1 MKLAILLVM
10 LGGGLGA
17 VIRAFITNICNEK
30 FNSAIPIATSIV
42 NILGSFL
49 GGITLGSSNSNDWI
63 SPFFITGVL
72 GGLTTFSTLTNELVH
87 FMTPNFKLGH
97 FIGYS
102 LLQFL
107 IGFIACYI
115 GFHL

>member
-49 GGITLGSSNSNDWI
+49 GG
-63 SPFFITGVL
+63 
-72 GGLTTFSTLTNELVH
+72 
-87 FMTPNFKLGH
+87 
-97 FIGYS
+97 
-102 LLQFL
+102 
-107 IGFIACYI
+107 
-115 GFHL
+115 